1 MIGED
6 IDLSIRIQQAGFETC
21 KEREAAAQTV
31 AAAPEPQ
38 AAPEPEPEE
47 EPVDKKKSK
56 ADKSKRKSLSADARN
71 FSKSIT
77 EWLTRNF
84 TEDGLNE

>member
-1 MIGED
+1 MAIV
-6 IDLSIRIQQAGFETC
+6 IIAVLV
-21 KEREAAAQTV
+21 V
-31 AAAPEPQ
+31 AAAFVGCKFIRGQILDGPGMERDPKDY
-38 AAPEPEPEE
+38 PEE